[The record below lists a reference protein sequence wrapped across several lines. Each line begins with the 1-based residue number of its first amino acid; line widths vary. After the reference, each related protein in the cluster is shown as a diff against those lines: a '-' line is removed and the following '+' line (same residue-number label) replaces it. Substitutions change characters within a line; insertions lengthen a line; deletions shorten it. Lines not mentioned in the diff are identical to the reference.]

1 MKKRDKKLQLHRET
15 VRQLEIRQEEL
26 VQARGGAVEA
36 LQQVDRW
43 SSCITPDCC

>member
-26 VQARGGAVEA
+26 AQARGAVEA

>member
-1 MKKRDKKLQLHRET
+1 MKKRGKKLQLHRET

-26 VQARGGAVEA
+26 VQARGAAEA
-36 LQQVDRW
+36 PQQVDRW